1 MKEGRWREGEEGEV
15 MKQLREISIKLDML
29 TNTVF
34 FISMAAKGK
43 NGSQLG
49 PSTESHENWEKC
61 CVFSIQGPVLY
72 EGGFMVYAFL

>member
-34 FISMAAKGK
+34 FISI
-43 NGSQLG
+43 S
-49 PSTESHENWEKC
+49 
-61 CVFSIQGPVLY
+61 PV
-72 EGGFMVYAFL
+72 GGAYAPPREIL